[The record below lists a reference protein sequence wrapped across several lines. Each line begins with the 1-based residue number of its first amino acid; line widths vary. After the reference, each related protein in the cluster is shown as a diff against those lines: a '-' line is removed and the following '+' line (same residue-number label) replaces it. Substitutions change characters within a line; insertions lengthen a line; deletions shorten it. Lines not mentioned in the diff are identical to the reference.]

1 MTLAKPNRSPATLT
15 RNRVEPSPQSGLC
28 VTCLDGCPGPCE
40 VGRSALRGREIL
52 YPQPYAKV
60 TAGSEK
66 DYPVD
71 FSHFNIQGTCVGA
84 VGLPADPDQATFPA
98 VNISTEVGADKK
110 IPLRVPY
117 FTGALGSTD
126 IARIHWEAMA
136 IAAAISG
143 TLVVVGENVC
153 GMDPNA
159 EIKNGRVVHSP
170 ELERRVRVFQQWYDG
185 CGGIVVQYNVEDGRL
200 GVPEYAVEK
209 LGVQIIEPKWG
220 QGAKDIGGEVK
231 LPTLERAL
239 QLKGRGYIV
248 LPDPQDRVV
257 QEAFRQGDFK
267 EFERHSRLGMVDEE
281 GFHKEV
287 ERLKKIGARHISL
300 KTGAYRPA
308 DLARAVKFASDARI
322 DLLTVDGA
330 GGGTGMSPWR
340 MMNEWGVPTVY
351 LESLLHQFL
360 KRLEQR
366 GAFIPSCAMAGG
378 LSLEDHIFK
387 AIALG
392 APYIKAICLGRASMT
407 AAMVGNTIGEMIKK
421 EKVPS
426 EIAKYGTD
434 LDHIFI
440 LAAKLKD
447 KYGKDFQKI
456 PAGAIG
462 MITYFDRLNAGLQQ
476 FMAGARKFALHYIT
490 RNDLCALTREAA
502 EASGI
507 PYVLD
512 GDRKEIEKI
521 LGTDDQTSKYHPKIF
536 NLNIE
541 NFVNTKAYKG
551 RSAAK

>member
-1 MTLAKPNRSPATLT
+1 MSYSKANASAATMS
-15 RNRVEPSPQSGLC
+15 RNRVGPAPGSGIC

-52 YPQPYAKV
+52 YPQPFAKI

-71 FSHFNIQGTCVGA
+71 YSHFNIQGTCVGA
-84 VGLPADPDQATFPA
+84 VGVPADSDRATFPA
-98 VNISTEVGADKK
+98 VDISTTVGSEEK

-126 IARIHWEAMA
+126 IARIHWESMA
-136 IAAAISG
+136 IAAAIAG

-153 GMDPNA
+153 GMDPKA
-159 EIKNGRVVHSP
+159 EIRNGRVISSP
-170 ELERRVRVFQQWYDG
+170 EMERRVKIFQQWYDRS
-185 CGGIVVQYNVEDGRL
+185 GGIVVQYNVEDGRL
-200 GVPEYAVEK
+200 GVPEYVVEK

-231 LPTLERAL
+231 LSTLERAR
-239 QLKGRGYIV
+239 QLKSRGYIV
-248 LPDPQDRVV
+248 LPDPEDPVI
-257 QEAFRQGDFK
+257 QEAFKQGDFK

-287 ERLKKIGARHISL
+287 VRLKKIGAKHISL
-300 KTGAYRPA
+300 KTGAYRPS
-308 DLARAVKFASDARI
+308 DLARAVKYASDNKI

-351 LESLLHQFL
+351 LESLLYQFL
-360 KRLEQR
+360 KKLEQE
-366 GAFIPSCAMAGG
+366 GAFIPCCAMAGG

-387 AIALG
+387 AFALA

-421 EKVPS
+421 GKVPAD
-426 EIAKYGTD
+426 IAKYGSD
-434 LDHIFI
+434 IEHVFV
-440 LAAKLKD
+440 LAAKLKE

-456 PAGAIG
+456 PSGAIG

-476 FMAGARKFALHYIT
+476 FMAGARKFALEHIS
-490 RNDLCALTREAA
+490 RDDLCALTREAA
-502 EASGI
+502 DVSGI
-507 PYVLD
+507 PYVMEAD
-512 GDRKEIEKI
+512 QEEVARI
-521 LGTDDQTSKYHPKIF
+521 LKAPKRVHQPRVGQK
-536 NLNIE
+536 
-541 NFVNTKAYKG
+541 VNV
-551 RSAAK
+551 SAVQMD